1 MLVDLLFRS
10 VSTANMDSNSINQN
24 EQFLA
29 MQQRLLQL
37 EQIVAQSS
45 AQPSAEPLTSPNVN
59 MEDEEETLSALH
71 SLKVR
76 PSYSW
81 SPSPFLTEVLSLNSP
96 LFPGTMLT
104 DDERRKTIDQYPNI
118 ESLQYQP
125 PDTIPSAAR
134 KNE

>member
-1 MLVDLLFRS
+1 MK
-10 VSTANMDSNSINQN
+10 
-24 EQFLA
+24 
-29 MQQRLLQL
+29 QRVLQL

-76 PSYSW
+76 PSYSL

-96 LFPGTMLT
+96 LFPGTMFT
-104 DDERRKTIDQYPNI
+104 DDERHKTID
-118 ESLQYQP
+118 
-125 PDTIPSAAR
+125 
-134 KNE
+134 